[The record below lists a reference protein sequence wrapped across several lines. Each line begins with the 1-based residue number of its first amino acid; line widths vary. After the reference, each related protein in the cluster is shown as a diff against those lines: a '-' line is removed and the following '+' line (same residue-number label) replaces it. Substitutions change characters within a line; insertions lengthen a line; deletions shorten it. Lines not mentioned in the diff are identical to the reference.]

1 MAKLVY
7 RVPGDVPPRPLALL
21 KESSEFGFTE
31 LDLIEPPAR
40 FLGPGATMG
49 VLRAGVDAERA
60 DAELDPVDQLDRLG
74 NDESAMTQ
82 TRRSLAKLFAWFLL
96 AEDPQRRLEA
106 RPVETL
112 AHQASVVRHILAEED
127 LRSVLLADEVGLG
140 KTIEAGLLIKEL
152 LETSPSL
159 RVLYLAPAGLVRN
172 VYTELTRLGLP
183 FRRWIAGE
191 SEARLT
197 DPLVLASIHRAVH
210 PAHSGSFLEAPPW
223 DFIIIDECHHL
234 SDWQKGGGKPT
245 EKYKLAKALSSRLGP
260 AGRLLLM
267 SGTPH
272 QGHPERF
279 ENLLMLLRRGEEGRE
294 ALAGRVIYRTK
305 DFIQDWD
312 GRPVFPRREV
322 HPPLPVNLGDEY
334 RRWLELVYQ
343 VFAVDGRRD
352 ESIGA
357 ARRRALDWRSGQA
370 LQWATSSIQAGLGY
384 LVRQA
389 IRAGWSLD
397 QGALQASIAALRPY
411 RSGAVDEPVA
421 SLFERLRA
429 EVGGGEELEDLE
441 EADEDDDDD
450 GRWRPSP
457 FALEH
462 ALAEGLKLLK
472 TQADDKWRV
481 LTENVLRRYG
491 DEKIVLFAQPI
502 ETVTA
507 LAGYL
512 QRLDG
517 QRPAMIIGGQNQAER
532 MAQVEAFRK
541 EGGPRFLVSSKA
553 GGEGLN
559 LQVSRVLVHVD
570 VPWNPM
576 DLEQRVGRVHRFLSK
591 KTIQVHTLVVKGSR
605 EVDIYQAA
613 REKLRKVASTLDSQH
628 FEELFGR
635 VMALVPPEELTGVL
649 VRGAVGPLADQD
661 VEALGKL
668 VAAGYHRWEKFHE
681 EFADSRQRIRAVAAG
696 GARPEDLM
704 RFAKDHLGARDAE
717 QLTRLRFREEGHE
730 VVEASDLVE
739 VVEIEGKPYA
749 CGDHGGSP
757 VMDKHGARAEQLGVN
772 LPMVQEALRRLGL
785 SHDPSGGA
793 HIQLARGSS
802 LLLRESGASGLLIYA
817 RSLLSLE
824 GVSCREIGLELRAF
838 FINTEGEASP
848 VGEGELGTL
857 VRELL
862 DAKVRRDAARPPE
875 LIAAMRK
882 VSERLV
888 VELRRPPDRGKR
900 YALFPLLAAIV
911 EPPATT
917 NYR

>member
-1 MAKLVY
+1 MSKLVY
-7 RVPGDVPPRPLALL
+7 RVPGDAPSRPLALL
-21 KESSEFGFTE
+21 KEASEFGFSE
-31 LDLIEPPAR
+31 LDLIEPPSR
-40 FLGPGATMG
+40 FLVPGGIAG
-49 VLRAGVDAERA
+49 VLRTGVDAERA
-60 DAELDPVDQLDRLG
+60 DVEPDPVDLLDRLG
-74 NDESAMTQ
+74 SDESAMTQ

-112 AHQASVVRHILAEED
+112 AHQASVVRHILAEEE

-140 KTIEAGLLIKEL
+140 KTIEAGLLVKEL

-172 VYTELTRLGLP
+172 VFHELDRLGLP
-183 FRRWIAGE
+183 FRRWVSGIEG
-191 SEARLT
+191 EARPT
-197 DPLVLASIHRAVH
+197 DQLVLASIHRAVH
-210 PAHSGSFLEAPPW
+210 PAHSGRLLEAPPW
-223 DFIIIDECHHL
+223 DFVIIDECHHL

-260 AGRLLLM
+260 SGRLLLM

-272 QGHPERF
+272 QGHPDRF
-279 ENLLMLLRRGEEGRE
+279 ENLLMLLRRGEETRA

-305 DFIQDWD
+305 DVIQDWD

-322 HPPLPVNLGDEY
+322 HPPLLVNLGEDY
-334 RRWLELVYQ
+334 RHWLERVYE

-352 ESIGA
+352 ESIGQ

-389 IRAGWSLD
+389 IRAGWELD
-397 QGALQASIAALRPY
+397 QGALRASIAALRPY
-411 RSGAVDEPVA
+411 RSGAVDEPVGD
-421 SLFERLRA
+421 LFERLRA
-429 EVGGGEELEDLE
+429 EVGCSDDLEDLE
-441 EADEDDDDD
+441 DLDEDDADD

-457 FALEH
+457 VALEL
-462 ALAEGLKLLK
+462 ALSEGLKLLK
-472 TQADDKWRV
+472 TQADAKWQVLTKRV
-481 LTENVLRRYG
+481 LDEYG
-491 DEKIVLFAQPI
+491 DEKVVLFAQPI

-512 QRLDG
+512 EKLDG
-517 QRPAMIIGGQNQAER
+517 RRPAMIIGGQTQAER

-541 EGGPRFLVSSKA
+541 EDGPRFLVSSKA

-559 LQVSRVLVHVD
+559 LQVARILVHVD

-591 KTIQVHTLVVKGSR
+591 RTIQVHTLVAKDSR
-605 EVDIYQAA
+605 EVHIYSAA

-635 VMALVPPEELTGVL
+635 VMALVPPEELSGVL
-649 VRGAVGPLADQD
+649 VRGAVGPLEDQD
-661 VEALGKL
+661 VDALGQL
-668 VAAGYHRWEKFHE
+668 VAAGYRRWEKFHD
-681 EFADSRQRIRAVAAG
+681 EFAESQQRIRGVAAG
-696 GARPEDLM
+696 GARHEDLM
-704 RFAKDHLGARDAE
+704 RFAKDHLGARDSEA
-717 QLTRLRFREEGHE
+717 LPRLRFREEGGE

-739 VVEIEGKPYA
+739 IVEIEGKPFA

-757 VMDKHGARAEQLGVN
+757 VMDKHGTRAGQLGVN
-772 LPMVQEALRRLGL
+772 LPFVQEALRRLGL
-785 SHDPSGGA
+785 GNELGGGA

-802 LLLRESGASGLLIYA
+802 QLPRSAGPSGLLVYA
-817 RSLLSLE
+817 RSVLSLE

-838 FINTEGEASP
+838 FVDAEGEVSV
-848 VGEGELGTL
+848 VGDGQIGPL

-862 DAKVRRDAARPPE
+862 DAKVRREAARPAA

-882 VSERLV
+882 ASERLAI
-888 VELRRPPDRGKR
+888 ELRRPPDRGKR
-900 YALFPLLAAIV
+900 HALFPLLAAIV
-911 EPPATT
+911 EPP
-917 NYR
+917 